1 MGVGS
6 SPRIKGRA
14 PRQACNHR
22 RLWGLPSP
30 RYCAE
35 VAAPF
40 RPKTARRQQPLESRK
55 PLGPKASKL
64 HGRSLYVLCS
74 IVP

>member
-14 PRQACNHR
+14 PRQAHNHR
-22 RLWGLPSP
+22 RLWGLLSP
-30 RYCAE
+30 RCCAE

-40 RPKTARRQQPLESRK
+40 RPKRTRWQHPLESSK
-55 PLGPKASKL
+55 PLGLKASRL
-64 HGRSLYVLCS
+64 HGRGLYVLCS